1 MAVHAHCVSHKRLP
15 TAVSAELCR
24 SAAHAG
30 KVPQLTPIARRRP
43 ASCPPELP
51 LGKLLGIGRDRANQK
66 SRVLTGIRTCNG
78 CCKPECEV
86 SICDLLAERQGFMFV
101 FVFFKHHSGH
111 TPLWTP
117 DWDPRASVHLPP
129 APSAALSAFVHQMG
143 LRGCSHLSLQHPFC
157 SRVGA
162 GSCLGFPSLPISCL
176 LPSLPP
182 VSPAPSLVLKF
193 SYLTKHKHPHPGI
206 PKRIPRD
213 ISHPRHELAPCSLPP
228 TLLWHEHPSLRQKEQ
243 PSQMWMI
250 LPQASRTAQ

>member
-1 MAVHAHCVSHKRLP
+1 MVLSFSQISQHRLNP
-15 TAVSAELCR
+15 N
-24 SAAHAG
+24 
-30 KVPQLTPIARRRP
+30 PLT
-43 ASCPPELP
+43 SSPEHSNDDKYP
-51 LGKLLGIGRDRANQK
+51 KGRVKGN
-66 SRVLTGIRTCNG
+66 
-78 CCKPECEV
+78 
-86 SICDLLAERQGFMFV
+86 
-101 FVFFKHHSGH
+101 
-111 TPLWTP
+111 
-117 DWDPRASVHLPP
+117 
-129 APSAALSAFVHQMG
+129 QMG